1 MSDDTRNGD
10 PGADQE
16 AESRGNSLAPEPAP
30 SLVEF
35 VGAVNIR
42 SLALTGL
49 LLLAL
54 AWTLYFAAPLLIP
67 FALAVL
73 VNTLLGPV
81 VRSLAKWR
89 IPAPLSAA
97 VLMAGLVVVL
107 GTTVNFLA
115 EPAQEWIREAPT
127 SIREMRER
135 AVPAKDTL
143 ENIQQISEEVGDLG
157 KLEKKPEVQQVKV
170 EEPDILENL
179 LEHLPGTLAMTV
191 VFFFLSFFFLASG
204 DSLMRKV
211 AALGRTIT
219 ARKQIL
225 VIAQQVQ
232 DKISRYLAT
241 ITLINIVLGISTGV
255 VMWLLE
261 VPNPVLWGVMAGV
274 LNFAPYVGAIASAAI
289 LALVGITTFD
299 SLAQA
304 LMVPGAFL
312 LLTILEGQLFTPLV
326 VGRNLSL
333 SPTVVFASVIIW
345 GWMWGVIGALIAVPL
360 VASLKVICEHVPPLQ
375 PLSEM
380 MER

>member
-1 MSDDTRNGD
+1 MTDRGD
-10 PGADQE
+10 GSSNE
-16 AESRGNSLAPEPAP
+16 RNSLAPEPAP

-49 LLLAL
+49 LLLAT

-67 FALAVL
+67 FALAIL
-73 VNTLLGPV
+73 VNTLLGPA
-81 VRSLAKWR
+81 VRGLARWR

-97 VLMAGLVVVL
+97 VLMAGLVVLL
-107 GTTVNFLA
+107 GTAVNFLA
-115 EPAQEWIREAPT
+115 EPAREWIREAPT

-143 ENIQQISEEVGDLG
+143 ENIQEISDEVGDLG

-179 LEHLPGTLAMTV
+179 LEKLPGTLAMSV

-225 VIAQQVQ
+225 IIAQQVQ

-274 LNFAPYVGAIASAAI
+274 LNFAPYVGAIVSASI
-289 LALVGITTFD
+289 LALVGITAFE
-299 SLAQA
+299 SLSHA

-333 SPTVVFASVIIW
+333 SPTVVFASVIVW

-360 VASLKVICEHVPPLQ
+360 VASLKVICEHVPPLK